1 MRASRPTWLCI
12 SVGRDALIST
22 LIGIKKYLNH
32 KEENMKFIIDLIE
45 DIREQIGNQED
56 YTLTAGLLK
65 EDPNDSNTLLYAGE
79 ATLNT
84 QHIDEVKEQLLFEID
99 GSDSKIT
106 VGELLPPLLISD
118 MKHMMFELRMN
129 VNAEYQDMEIVGFG
143 KNDEEKRYILF
154 IKI

>member
-1 MRASRPTWLCI
+1 
-12 SVGRDALIST
+12 
-22 LIGIKKYLNH
+22 
-32 KEENMKFIIDLIE
+32 MKFIIDLIE

-56 YTLTAGLLK
+56 YTFTAGLLK
-65 EDPNDSNTLLYAGE
+65 EDPSDSNTLLYAGE

-84 QHIDEVKEQLLFEID
+84 RHTDEVREQLLFEID
-99 GSDSKIT
+99 GSDTKIT

-129 VNAEYQDMEIVGFG
+129 VNAEYKDMEIVGFG